1 MNREESPSKI
11 VVIDRSKTRVY
22 REDKIENQLID
33 RDDDVGRPD
42 KEFKCEHCKFETNSK
57 KGLNIHRTRMHK
69 AKISDQVNTDNIIE
83 NGKKEEDNL
92 SELEIMKNLE
102 KQEKLPNTL
111 TFKQK
116 TITVRSTID
125 SYFTTKTKTKSKI
138 SED

>member
-11 VVIDRSKTRVY
+11 VVINRSSVKTRVY

-33 RDDDVGRPD
+33 RDDEVGSPEN
-42 KEFKCEHCKFETNSK
+42 KFKCEHCMFETNSK
-57 KGLNIHRTRMHK
+57 KGLNIHRTKMHK
-69 AKISDQVNTDNIIE
+69 VDK
-83 NGKKEEDNL
+83 L
-92 SELEIMKNLE
+92 SELEIMENLE

-125 SYFTTKTKTKSKI
+125 SYFTTKTKTKTKSKI